1 MIETKFG
8 EIENVTVKNQYDS
21 MIGKVFKVLHLKEEG
36 CETLD
41 KYVDSLCRKF
51 FGASKLY
58 FKEENLSMV
67 HILSGMDI
75 DSHSL
80 LRSDIFEVIRII
92 ESIKERCDS

>member
-8 EIENVTVKNQYDS
+8 KIENDDVKSQYDS

-41 KYVDSLCRKF
+41 KYVDSLSRKF
-51 FGASKLY
+51 FGASRLY
-58 FKEENLSMV
+58 FREENLSVV

-80 LRSDIFEVIRII
+80 LRSDVFEIIKII
-92 ESIKERCDS
+92 ESIKERCES